1 MNNMNI
7 IKKKSVKIFSNGSI
21 ITSNTFFK
29 QNNEIKIYEKDH
41 LTFIFYKKK
50 SNTISDSK
58 SFINFRTKFLK
69 F

>member
-1 MNNMNI
+1 MNI

-29 QNNEIKIYEKDH
+29 QNNEIKIHDKDH

-50 SNTISDSK
+50 SNIVSDSK
-58 SFINFRTKFLK
+58 SFNSFRTKFLK